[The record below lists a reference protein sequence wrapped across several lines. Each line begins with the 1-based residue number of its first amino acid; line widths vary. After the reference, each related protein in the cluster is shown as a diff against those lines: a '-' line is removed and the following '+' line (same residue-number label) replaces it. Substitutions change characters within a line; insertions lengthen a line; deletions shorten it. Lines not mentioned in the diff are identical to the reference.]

1 MRTTERESKHILKQE
16 RTEKMEGN
24 RRKREEEW
32 KYYLRIWANSMRNRT
47 KKESDGEKE
56 RE

>member
-1 MRTTERESKHILKQE
+1 MRTTERENKHILKRE

-32 KYYLRIWANSMRNRT
+32 KYYLRIWANSMTNRT